1 MNELSET
8 RERWDVVDETEVLI
22 AGADPVGLA
31 LALDLERRGVRCLVL
46 ERGDGRV
53 PTPEVS
59 PIGPRSMELFRRW
72 GVADKIRCAEFP
84 GARPP
89 DIAWVTQVGG
99 HEIHRFERF
108 THDTHTPEPE
118 QICPVDWLL
127 PVLQTAVG
135 THPGGAVLFRH
146 RLDGFTQDA
155 DGVTARVANLA
166 EGRTLTIRA
175 GYLVS
180 TVGPCSIVRTACGI
194 QSTPRFEPQ
203 FLRSIVFRAPKL
215 AEGLAA
221 RGHRPAL
228 TYFLL
233 RADGRR
239 YPLQAMDGEGTYKLV
254 AGSEVGAIDAQ
265 TLVADAIAVPT
276 PVEVLSDEQTSV
288 PLMVADRYR
297 AGRVFL
303 MGQAAHTL
311 SAPGGFGRN
320 IGIADAADLG
330 WKLAAELAG
339 WAGRGLLDSYDA
351 ERRPVA
357 LEGLEAAGIALRGR
371 DADPLS
377 ARLRDDTPDGV
388 LARTELGLQL
398 AESVAHWDV
407 DAPEVHFGHGYRS
420 SLVVGDEVKMTAP
433 WRPSSDPGFR
443 AAHAW
448 LRPGVSTLDVFGDG
462 FVLLCFQ
469 PHDRIAAVESAFARR
484 GVPLQVVHCPD
495 GKVAEL
501 YRQPYVLVRPDDHV
515 AWRGAR
521 PPADPLLLADMV
533 RGAC

>member
-1 MNELSET
+1 MNELSGT
-8 RERWDVVDETEVLI
+8 RERWDEVDETEVLI

-46 ERGDGRV
+46 EHGDGRV
-53 PTPEVS
+53 ATPEVS

-89 DIAWVTQVGG
+89 DIAWTTQVGG

-118 QICPVDWLL
+118 QICPADWLL

-135 THPGGAVLFRH
+135 TYPGGAVLFRH
-146 RLDGFTQDA
+146 QLDGFTQDA
-155 DGVTARVANLA
+155 DGVTARVTNLA
-166 EGRTLTIRA
+166 TGQRLTIRA

-180 TVGPCSIVRTACGI
+180 TTGPCSLIRSACGI
-194 QSTPRFEPQ
+194 QATPRFGPQ
-203 FLRSIVFRAPKL
+203 FLRSIVFRAPGL

-233 RADGRR
+233 QPDGLRF
-239 YPLQAMDGEGTYKLV
+239 PLQAMDGDGRFKLI
-254 AGSEVGAIDAQ
+254 AGSGVGAIDAE
-265 TLVADAIAVPT
+265 TLVRDAIAFDTPT
-276 PVEVLSDEQTSV
+276 EVLSDEQTSV

-303 MGQAAHTL
+303 MGSAAHTL

-330 WKLAAELAG
+330 WKLAAEHAG
-339 WAGRGLLDSYDA
+339 WAGLGLLDSYDA

-357 LEGLEAAGIALRGR
+357 LEGLEAAGLALRGR
-371 DADPLS
+371 GADTLS

-398 AESVAHWDV
+398 AESVAHWDA

-420 SLVVGDEVKMTAP
+420 SLVVGDEVKMTVP
-433 WRPSSDPGFR
+433 WQPGSDPGFR

-469 PHDRIAAVESAFARR
+469 GHERIADVERAFARR
-484 GVPLQVVHCPD
+484 GVPLAVVRCSD
-495 GKVAEL
+495 EKVAEL
-501 YRQPYVLVRPDDHV
+501 YRQPFVLVRPDDHV
-515 AWRGAR
+515 AWRGPQ

>member
-1 MNELSET
+1 M
-8 RERWDVVDETEVLI
+8 DETEVLI
-22 AGADPVGLA
+22 AGAGPVGLA

-46 ERGDGRV
+46 ERGDGQV
-53 PTPEVS
+53 LTPEVN

-72 GVADKIRCAEFP
+72 GVAEKIRCAEFP

-118 QICPVDWLL
+118 QICPADWLL
-127 PVLQTAVG
+127 PVLLTAVG
-135 THPGGAVLFRH
+135 THPGGAILFRH
-146 RLDGFTQDA
+146 RLDGFTQDGA
-155 DGVTARVANLA
+155 GVTARVSRL
-166 EGRTLTIRA
+166 ETGDTITIRA

-180 TVGPCSIVRTACGI
+180 TDGPCSLVRSACGI

-203 FLRSIVFRAPKL
+203 LLRSIVFRAPRL

-233 RADGRR
+233 QPGGSRF
-239 YPLQAMDGEGTYKLV
+239 PLQAMDGDGTFKLIV
-254 AGSEVGAIDAQ
+254 GSEVGAIDAVA
-265 TLVADAIAVPT
+265 LVRDAIAFDTPT
-276 PVEVLSDEQTSV
+276 EVLSDELSHV
-288 PLMVADRYR
+288 PHMVADRYR
-297 AGRVFL
+297 CGRVFL
-303 MGQAAHTL
+303 MGDSAHTL
-311 SAPGGFGRN
+311 SPPGGFGRN

-330 WKLAAELAG
+330 WKLAAEHDG
-339 WAGRGLLDSYDA
+339 WAGAGLLDSYDA

-357 LEGLEAAGIALRGR
+357 LEGLEAAGIALRSRGT
-371 DADPLS
+371 DDLS
-377 ARLRDDTPDGV
+377 SRLRDDTPDGV

-420 SLVVGDEVKMTAP
+420 PLIVGDEVKMTAP

-462 FVLLCFQ
+462 FVLLCFA
-469 PHDRIAAVESAFARR
+469 PHERIAEVERAFAQR
-484 GVPLQVVHCPD
+484 GVPLQVVLSSD
-495 GKVAEL
+495 ARVAEL
-501 YRQPYVLVRPDDHV
+501 YRCPYVLVRPDDHV
-515 AWRGAR
+515 AWRGQQ

>member
-1 MNELSET
+1 MNELSGT
-8 RERWDVVDETEVLI
+8 RKRWDEVDETDVLVT
-22 AGADPVGLA
+22 GANPVGLA

-46 ERGDGRV
+46 EPGDGSV
-53 PTPEVS
+53 LTPEVS
-59 PIGPRSMELFRRW
+59 PIGPRTMELFRRW
-72 GVADKIRCAEFP
+72 GVADKIRSAEFP
-84 GARPP
+84 GARPR

-118 QICPVDWLL
+118 QICPADWLL

-135 THPGGAVLFRH
+135 AYPSGPILFRH
-146 RLDGFTQDA
+146 QLDGFTQDA
-155 DGVTARVANLA
+155 DGVTARVTNL
-166 EGRTLTIRA
+166 GTVRA
-175 GYLVS
+175 RYLVS
-180 TVGPCSIVRTACGI
+180 TTGPCSPIRSACGVRM
-194 QSTPRFEPQ
+194 TTRFGPQ
-203 FLRSIVFRAPKL
+203 FLRCIVFRAPGL

-233 RADGRR
+233 QPSGLRF
-239 YPLQAMDGEGTYKLV
+239 PLQAMDGEGTFKLIV
-254 AGSEVGAIDAQ
+254 GGEVGAIDAA
-265 TLVADAIAVPT
+265 TLVRDAIAFDTPT
-276 PVEVLSDEQTSV
+276 EVLSDEQSSV
-288 PLMVADRYR
+288 PHVVAERYR
-297 AGRVFL
+297 VGRVFL
-303 MGQAAHTL
+303 AGDAAHKL
-311 SAPGGFGRN
+311 CSPGGFARN
-320 IGIADAADLG
+320 IGIADAADLA

-339 WAGRGLLDSYDA
+339 WAGPELLDSYDA

-357 LEGLEAAGIALRGR
+357 LEGLEAAGIAMRGR
-371 DADPLS
+371 GPDSVS
-377 ARLRDDTPDGV
+377 AKLRDDTEDGV

-420 SLVVGDEVKMTAP
+420 SLVVGDEVKMTTP

-462 FVLLCFQ
+462 FVLLCFAW
-469 PHDRIAAVESAFARR
+469 HERIADVERAFERR
-484 GVPLQVVHCPD
+484 GVPLHVLTCTD
-495 GKVAEL
+495 KRVAEL
-501 YRQPYVLVRPDDHV
+501 YRQPFVLVRPDDHV
-515 AWRGAR
+515 AWRGSE